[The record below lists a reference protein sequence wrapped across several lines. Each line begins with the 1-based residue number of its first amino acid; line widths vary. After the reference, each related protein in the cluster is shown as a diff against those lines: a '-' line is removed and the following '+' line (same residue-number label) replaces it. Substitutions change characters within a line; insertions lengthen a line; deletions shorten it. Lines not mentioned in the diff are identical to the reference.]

1 MRRAS
6 IFLSMLIMAAMLLAA
21 CGGEETSTSV
31 PSTDVPPITA
41 EATATID
48 DLAGTETAD
57 PDTTPVVPVT
67 GEESPSRMSNLLDFD
82 VWNQNSEQIGDVEDM
97 VLDMDNTRISYVI
110 VGTGG
115 FLGLGEK
122 EVLVPWDMLELQ
134 SEAGEATDAEGN
146 AFIFTGDPEFYNNA
160 PDIDVDSVL
169 PEWNTPAGDWDT
181 DIRNFWASG
190 VVPETTAV
198 TDTPAAD
205 GTAVPDVNMTA
216 TVAPGTDPGQG
227 QFQGTDLQGVIL
239 ATDVIGSTI
248 LVQGNPQALGP
259 DQGLSTAAPDASA
272 DPLATAT
279 LGPDPA
285 VVPGGV
291 ETMNAFIED
300 IIVDPESGEIQY
312 LVITGSF
319 LDGDRWIPVPLGF
332 LQWDETN
339 QNFTLRVNAAALQNA
354 PFFEGGQFPDFSVDN
369 WDDEFDS
376 FWQNPD
382 AATATP

>member
-285 VVPGGV
+285 AIPGSV
-291 ETMNAFIED
+291 EIMNAFIED

-369 WDDEFDS
+369 WDDEFDG
-376 FWQNPD
+376 FWKNPD